1 MRIESLHSIL
11 KVVSV
16 VVLVLMV
23 VAIGYSGFI
32 SLTHWHGIG
41 V

>member
-1 MRIESLHSIL
+1 MPHSIL
-11 KVVSV
+11 KVVGMV
-16 VVLVLMV
+16 IVALVL
-23 VAIGYSGFI
+23 ASIAYATWI